1 MSESNRIEYKRE
13 LTDSLEREVVAFL
26 NAGEGGTVFIGLDR
40 DGTVYGVVNSDQTQ
54 LVIKDRLKNNI
65 QPSIMGLFEIIHE
78 VHENRDV
85 LRLTIAGGLEK
96 PYFLKKYGMT
106 EKGCF
111 LRIGSA
117 CEPMPKEMI
126 ESLYGKRVR
135 NTIGR
140 MESPRRELT
149 FSQLKIYYEEQGLTL
164 NSSFMKNLELFT
176 PDDKPNYAAYLLA
189 DENGSSLQVA
199 KYAGTDR
206 VDLIENRD
214 YGRCSLVKALK
225 SVLDRVDVENTI
237 FTKIGY
243 PLREERELIDSTA
256 MREAVINAVVHND
269 YSYGAVPK
277 VEFYTDRAEVT
288 SMGGLPYGVTEADFF
303 GGCSVPRNKEIM
315 RVFRDLEIV
324 EHLGSGVPRILKVYG
339 RKAFE
344 IRDSYIRITFPYG
357 AEKETSGK
365 TADSGLGNQLGD
377 GLGNELGPSRGQV
390 TAQVVLQ
397 DKCLKAGVLQSM
409 ADMLG
414 IPAAQVTAQVAAQ
427 VVLILDAIAGGEKSR
442 EALQRAAGI
451 SHREHFRK
459 AYMEPLLAAGW
470 IERTIPDKPRSKNQ
484 KYRLTEKGRAV
495 FSREGA

>member
-1 MSESNRIEYKRE
+1 MTESNRVEYKRE
-13 LTDSLEREVVAFL
+13 LTDTLEREVVAFL
-26 NAGEGGTVFIGLDR
+26 NAGEGGTIYIGMDR
-40 DGTVYGVVNSDQTQ
+40 DGGIYGVDGCDQTQ
-54 LVIKDRLKNNI
+54 LAIKDRLKNNI

-78 VHENRDV
+78 KHDHKDA

-140 MESPRRELT
+140 MESPRRDLT
-149 FSQLKIYYEEQGLTL
+149 FAQLKIYYDARRL
-164 NSSFMKNLELFT
+164 NLNDSFMKNLELLT
-176 PDDKPNYAAYLLA
+176 PDGQPNYAAYLLA

-199 KYAGTDR
+199 KYAGKDR
-206 VDLIENRD
+206 VELIENRD
-214 YGRCSLVKALK
+214 YGRCSIVKALK
-225 SVLDRVDVENTI
+225 SVLDRVDVENTV

-277 VEFYTDRAEVT
+277 VEFFADRAEVT

-324 EHLGSGVPRILKVYG
+324 EHLGSGVPRILKAYG
-339 RKAFE
+339 RDAFE
-344 IRDSYIRITFPYG
+344 IRDSYIRITFRFAPETSSDAG
-357 AEKETSGK
+357 GKTTEETSGK
-365 TADSGLGNQLGD
+365 RRESVGKTSGKILNACLVKDSITIP
-377 GLGNELGPSRGQV
+377 ELAVMIGV
-390 TAQVVLQ
+390 TER
-397 DKCLKAGVLQSM
+397 S
-409 ADMLG
+409 
-414 IPAAQVTAQVAAQ
+414 
-427 VVLILDAIAGGEKSR
+427 
-442 EALQRAAGI
+442 
-451 SHREHFRK
+451 
-459 AYMEPLLAAGW
+459 
-470 IERTIPDKPRSKNQ
+470 IERNIQKLQTNGLLRRVGGRKEGRWQVITDSNLPDNP
-484 KYRLTEKGRAV
+484 
-495 FSREGA
+495 

>member
-1 MSESNRIEYKRE
+1 MTESNRIEYKRE
-13 LTDSLEREVVAFL
+13 LTAGLEREVVAFL
-26 NAGEGGTVFIGLDR
+26 NAGEGGTVYIGMDDDEL
-40 DGTVYGVVNSDQTQ
+40 VVGVSDFDAVQ
-54 LVIKDRLKNNI
+54 LKVKDRLKNNI
-65 QPSIMGLFEIIHE
+65 QPSIMGLFEI
-78 VHENRDV
+78 VHETRDGKDVIRLV
-85 LRLTIAGGLEK
+85 LAGGLEK

-106 EKGCF
+106 ERGCF

-140 MESPRRELT
+140 MESTRRDLT
-149 FSQLKIYYEEQGLTL
+149 FEQLKIYYEARGLHL
-164 NSSFMKNLELFT
+164 NNSFMKNLELLT
-176 PDDKPNYAAYLLA
+176 PDDKPNMAAYLLA

-225 SVLDRVDVENTI
+225 SLLERVDVENTI

-243 PLREERELIDSTA
+243 PLRQEQEMIDSVA

-277 VEFYTDRAEVT
+277 LEFFADRAEVT

-324 EHLGSGVPRILKVYG
+324 EQLGSGVPRILKAYG
-339 RKAFE
+339 KEAFE
-344 IRDSYIRITFPYG
+344 IRDSFVRIIFRYSEALAESIPQVSEKMSEKTRVETPVETRVETPVEIIRLLKNNPCMTL
-357 AEKETSGK
+357 AE
-365 TADSGLGNQLGD
+365 
-377 GLGNELGPSRGQV
+377 
-390 TAQVVLQ
+390 
-397 DKCLKAGVLQSM
+397 
-409 ADMLG
+409 
-414 IPAAQVTAQVAAQ
+414 VAA
-427 VVLILDAIAGGEKSR
+427 AIQKSTSAVER
-442 EALQRAAGI
+442 ASSKLVAAG
-451 SHREHFRK
+451 
-459 AYMEPLLAAGW
+459 
-470 IERTIPDKPRSKNQ
+470 
-484 KYRLTEKGRAV
+484 RLRHVGPKKGGHWEVLPEEAQ
-495 FSREGA
+495 

>member
-1 MSESNRIEYKRE
+1 MTESNRIEYKRE

-26 NAGEGGTVFIGLDR
+26 NAGEGGTVYIGMDR
-40 DGTVYGVVNSDQTQ
+40 DGGVYGVEACDQTQ

-65 QPSIMGLFEIIHE
+65 QPSIMGLFEILHE
-78 VHENRDV
+78 THDGKNV
-85 LRLTIAGGLEK
+85 LRLTIAGGLGK

-111 LRIGSA
+111 LRVGSA

-140 MESPRRELT
+140 MESPRRDLT
-149 FSQLKIYYEEQGLTL
+149 FAQLKIYYDARGLTL
-164 NSSFMKNLELFT
+164 NNSFMKNLELLT
-176 PDDKPNYAAYLLA
+176 PDDRPNYAAYLLA

-199 KYAGTDR
+199 KYAGEDR

-225 SVLDRVDVENTI
+225 SVFDRVDVENTV

-277 VEFYTDRAEVT
+277 VEFYADRVEIT
-288 SMGGLPYGVTEADFF
+288 SMGGLPYGVTQADFF

-324 EHLGSGVPRILKVYG
+324 EHLGSGVPRILKAYG
-339 RKAFE
+339 KEAFE
-344 IRDSYIRITFPYG
+344 IRDSYIRITFHYQPETAGKAGG
-357 AEKETSGK
+357 AIGGVIGGVIGGAIGLSERQKDILGLIH
-365 TADSGLGNQLGD
+365 ADSKITYRQL
-377 GLGNELGPSRGQV
+377 
-390 TAQVVLQ
+390 AQMLEINDSAVI
-397 DKCLKAGVLQSM
+397 KHIKTLKEKGVLKRI
-409 ADMLG
+409 G
-414 IPAAQVTAQVAAQ
+414 GTRGHWE
-427 VVLILDAIAGGEKSR
+427 VLYTNNEQPS
-442 EALQRAAGI
+442 
-451 SHREHFRK
+451 
-459 AYMEPLLAAGW
+459 
-470 IERTIPDKPRSKNQ
+470 TNN
-484 KYRLTEKGRAV
+484 
-495 FSREGA
+495 

>member
-1 MSESNRIEYKRE
+1 MTESNRVEYKRE

-26 NAGEGGTVFIGLDR
+26 NAGEGGTVYIGMDR
-40 DGTVYGVVNSDQTQ
+40 DGDVYGVENSDQMQ

-65 QPSIMGLFEIIHE
+65 QPSIMGLFEILHE
-78 VHENRDV
+78 MHDGKAV
-85 LRLTIAGGLEK
+85 LRVTIAGGLEK

-140 MESPRRELT
+140 MESPRRDLT
-149 FSQLKIYYEEQGLTL
+149 FAQLKIYYDARGLAL
-164 NSSFMKNLELFT
+164 NDSFMKNLELLT
-176 PDDKPNYAAYLLA
+176 PDGQPNYAAYLLA

-199 KYAGTDR
+199 KYAGEDR

-225 SVLDRVDVENTI
+225 SVLDRVDVENTV

-277 VEFYTDRAEVT
+277 VEFYADRVEVT

-324 EHLGSGVPRILKVYG
+324 EHLGSGVPRILKAYG
-339 RKAFE
+339 KEAFE
-344 IRDSYIRITFPYG
+344 IRDSYLRISFRFKQIPEGGPIGG
-357 AEKETSGK
+357 AIGGAMGGAMGGAIELTERQKEIIHLVL
-365 TADSGLGNQLGD
+365 ADSK
-377 GLGNELGPSRGQV
+377 V
-390 TAQVVLQ
+390 TYRQIAQRLDINDSVVIKHIKVLRE
-397 DKCLKAGVLQSM
+397 KGVLKRI
-409 ADMLG
+409 G
-414 IPAAQVTAQVAAQ
+414 GTRGHWE
-427 VVLILDAIAGGEKSR
+427 ILA
-442 EALQRAAGI
+442 
-451 SHREHFRK
+451 
-459 AYMEPLLAAGW
+459 
-470 IERTIPDKPRSKNQ
+470 PDNDQPSTNN
-484 KYRLTEKGRAV
+484 
-495 FSREGA
+495 

>member
-1 MSESNRIEYKRE
+1 MTENNRIEYKRE
-13 LTDSLEREVVAFL
+13 LTDTLEREVVAFL
-26 NAGEGGTVFIGLDR
+26 NAGEGGTIYIGMDR
-40 DGTVYGVVNSDQTQ
+40 DGGVYGVDFCDQTQ
-54 LVIKDRLKNNI
+54 LIIKDRLKNNI

-78 VHENRDV
+78 KHDNKNV

-140 MESPRRELT
+140 MESPRRDLT
-149 FSQLKIYYEEQGLTL
+149 FAQLKIYYDARRL
-164 NSSFMKNLELFT
+164 NLNDSFMKNLELLT
-176 PDDKPNYAAYLLA
+176 PDGQPNYAAYLLA

-199 KYAGTDR
+199 KYAGGDR
-206 VDLIENRD
+206 VELIENRD

-225 SVLDRVDVENTI
+225 SVLDRVDVENTV

-256 MREAVINAVVHND
+256 MREAIINAVVHND

-277 VEFYTDRAEVT
+277 VEFFADRAEVT

-324 EHLGSGVPRILKVYG
+324 EHLGSGVPRILKAYG
-339 RKAFE
+339 KKAFE
-344 IRDSYIRITFPYG
+344 IRDSYIRITFRYAP
-357 AEKETSGK
+357 ETSSNAG
-365 TADSGLGNQLGD
+365 GQIG
-377 GLGNELGPSRGQV
+377 GQV
-390 TAQVVLQ
+390 GGQVGGPIGGAIVLTERQ
-397 DKCLKAGVLQSM
+397 KEIVGLIQADPRLSRKVLSDRLGINQSAVQKHLKLLTENGVLKR
-409 ADMLG
+409 
-414 IPAAQVTAQVAAQ
+414 I
-427 VVLILDAIAGGEKSR
+427 GGTRGHWEVIVGDS
-442 EALQRAAGI
+442 
-451 SHREHFRK
+451 
-459 AYMEPLLAAGW
+459 
-470 IERTIPDKPRSKNQ
+470 PDTP
-484 KYRLTEKGRAV
+484 
-495 FSREGA
+495 

>member
-1 MSESNRIEYKRE
+1 MTESNRIEYKRE

-26 NAGEGGTVFIGLDR
+26 NAGEGGTVTIGMDR
-40 DGTVYGVVNSDQTQ
+40 DGGIYGVEACDQTQ

-65 QPSIMGLFEIIHE
+65 QPSIMGLFEILHE
-78 VHENRDV
+78 THDGKDI
-85 LRLTIAGGLEK
+85 LRVTIAGGLEK

-140 MESPRRELT
+140 MESPRRDLT
-149 FSQLKIYYEEQGLTL
+149 FAQLKIYYDARGLKL
-164 NSSFMKNLELFT
+164 NASFMRNLELLT
-176 PDDKPNYAAYLLA
+176 PDGQSNYAAYLLA

-199 KYAGTDR
+199 KYAGEDR

-225 SVLDRVDVENTI
+225 SVLDRVDVENTV

-256 MREAVINAVVHND
+256 MREAIINAVVHND

-324 EHLGSGVPRILKVYG
+324 EHLGSGVPRILKAYG
-339 RKAFE
+339 KEAFE
-344 IRDSYIRITFPYG
+344 IRDSYLRIIFRYKG
-357 AEKETSGK
+357 AAEKSEKSEG
-365 TADSGLGNQLGD
+365 
-377 GLGNELGPSRGQV
+377 
-390 TAQVVLQ
+390 TAQEAAPEVTPEVRKLISAMDGEHSRAEIQ
-397 DKCLKAGVLQSM
+397 EMMGLK
-409 ADMLG
+409 
-414 IPAAQVTAQVAAQ
+414 
-427 VVLILDAIAGGEKSR
+427 DA
-442 EALQRAAGI
+442 
-451 SHREHFRK
+451 EHFRK
-459 AYMEPLLAAGW
+459 SYLNPAVEAGLV
-470 IERTIPDKPRSKNQ
+470 ELTIPEKPRSPSQ
-484 KYRLTEKGRAV
+484 RYRLADKGRRV
-495 FSREGA
+495 KKMLEGKEAAS